1 MANEDRW
8 REDRDR
14 YRSDEQRRGR
24 EDRERWAGRG
34 GAENRDWPRGS
45 EGGQYAVGDDD
56 YGRRGS
62 EGRMAYGREGSADIY
77 GRERD
82 AGSGGGG
89 YAGGSYGGG
98 GGREGFWGRGEEGR
112 GYSREGGRAYSREDY
127 GASGYGGG
135 YGREYYGGSF
145 SRTGEEGRGGQGY
158 GSQRRADYDEIGQG
172 ASGRSFVGNEG
183 RGFGYGSDYGRG
195 GGGGAY
201 GGSRSGGEDYGREG
215 YGARGGRQER
225 GFFERAADEVSS
237 WFGDR
242 DAGQRREQDYR
253 GRGPKGYK
261 RSDQRMQEDVND
273 RLSDDPYVDASE
285 VDVSVSNGEVT
296 LSGTVDSRSARR
308 RAEDLAEQVSGVSY
322 VQNNLRVRQSQGMGG
337 STGMGSTSTAAG
349 STSGMGATGA
359 STGSTGSTGTSGSSV
374 ASGMASSS
382 RTGSTESDTQR
393 RS

>member
-14 YRSDEQRRGR
+14 YRDDERRGR
-24 EDRERWAGRG
+24 EDRERWRG
-34 GAENRDWPRGS
+34 GGGESRDWPRGS
-45 EGGQYAVGDDD
+45 EGGRYAAGED

-77 GRERD
+77 GGDQSRER
-82 AGSGGGG
+82 GGG
-89 YAGGSYGGG
+89 YGG

-127 GASGYGGG
+127 GGSGYGGG

-158 GSQRRADYDEIGQG
+158 GSQRRADYDEIGEG

-195 GGGGAY
+195 GGSGAY
-201 GGSRSGGEDYGREG
+201 GGSRHGGEDRDREG
-215 YGARGGRQER
+215 YGNRGGQQER

-242 DAGQRREQDYR
+242 DAGRRREQDYR

-261 RSDQRMQEDVND
+261 RSDQRVQEDVND
-273 RLSDDPYVDASE
+273 RLYDDPYVDASE
-285 VDVSVSNGEVT
+285 IDVSVSGGEVT
-296 LSGTVDSRSARR
+296 LAGTVDSRNARR
-308 RAEDLAEQVSGVSY
+308 RAEDIVEQVSGVSH
-322 VQNNLRVRQSQGMGG
+322 VQNNLRVRQAQ
-337 STGMGSTSTAAG
+337 STGMGG

-359 STGSTGSTGTSGSSV
+359 STGTTGGTGTSGSSV

-382 RTGSTESDTQR
+382 RTGSTESDAQR

>member
-8 REDRDR
+8 GEDRDR
-14 YRSDEQRRGR
+14 HRDDERRGR
-24 EDRERWAGRG
+24 EDRERWRG
-34 GAENRDWPRGS
+34 GGGGGGGESRDWPRGS
-45 EGGQYAVGDDD
+45 ESGQYAVGDDD

-62 EGRMAYGREGSADIY
+62 ESRMSYGREGSADIY
-77 GRERD
+77 GGGRGRER
-82 AGSGGGG
+82 GGRE
-89 YAGGSYGGG
+89 A

-127 GASGYGGG
+127 GSTGHGGG

-145 SRTGEEGRGGQGY
+145 VRTGEEGRGGQGY

-195 GGGGAY
+195 GGGAY
-201 GGSRSGGEDYGREG
+201 GGSRHGGEDYGREG
-215 YGARGGRQER
+215 YGNRGGGQER
-225 GFFERAADEVSS
+225 GLFERAADEVSS

-261 RSDQRMQEDVND
+261 RSDQRVLEDVND

-285 VDVSVSNGEVT
+285 IDVSVSGGEVT
-296 LSGTVDSRSARR
+296 LSGTVDSRNARR
-308 RAEDLAEQVSGVSY
+308 RAEDIAEQVSGVSH
-322 VQNNLRVRQSQGMGG
+322 VQNNLRMRQAQGVGS
-337 STGMGSTSTAAG
+337 STGMGSA
-349 STSGMGATGA
+349 SGMGATGA
-359 STGSTGSTGTSGSSV
+359 STGTAGSMGTGTSGSSV

-382 RTGSTESDTQR
+382 RTGSTDTDTQR